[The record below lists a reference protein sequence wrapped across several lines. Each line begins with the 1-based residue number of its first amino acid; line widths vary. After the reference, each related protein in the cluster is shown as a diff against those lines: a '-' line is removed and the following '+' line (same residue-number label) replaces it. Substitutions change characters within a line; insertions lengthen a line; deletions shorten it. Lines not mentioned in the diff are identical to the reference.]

1 MYQNIQIIH
10 VWSSYFSNNYVSY
23 KSYISSIYSIY
34 YNEIECVNSNILK
47 YNNIPVNKVTDVSRF
62 AASLIENTPLVYLN
76 IIFAIFIY

>member
-1 MYQNIQIIH
+1 MYQNIQMIH

-47 YNNIPVNKVTDVSRF
+47 YNNIQVNKVTDVSRF

-76 IIFAIFIY
+76 RIFAIFIY